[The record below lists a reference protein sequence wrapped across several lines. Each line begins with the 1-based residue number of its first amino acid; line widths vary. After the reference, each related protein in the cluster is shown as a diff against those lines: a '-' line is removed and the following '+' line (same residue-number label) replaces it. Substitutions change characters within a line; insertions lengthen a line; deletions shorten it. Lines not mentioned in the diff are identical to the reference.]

1 MLLPVREFGDNI
13 YPKRK
18 EKMKFYKSILL
29 TAGLILTTVELLSGQ
44 LFWNG
49 LSVATSDN
57 VDALA
62 LNPAGLGVNRG
73 EQSAF
78 QVRVP
83 KNENE
88 DPVYFA
94 GTRVDGFGYTLYGT
108 NHLSYN
114 LALGGDLGG
123 GLNFGYR
130 WDSHKVHTLGFLY
143 RPVSFGSLGIT
154 GDFDTKLNLTAS
166 RIGLA
171 IRPFGYRLTL
181 GADVTT
187 TDWATIT
194 DYDSYKANSTL
205 SGFIELQPVDGIF
218 FSVMSGENGEDISL
232 NLGFDFSL
240 GGFNIGGSSI
250 AKVQS
255 TEYGFYTHSQILKSI
270 LKTKDKK
277 ALHYVRMKMNST
289 MIEEKPES
297 PLFNFNL
304 NPLKKTVH
312 GTQLR
317 TWVEKLDELT
327 ADEKVDG
334 LIIDYDYLSGG
345 LGKLYEVRQALER
358 FKAAGK
364 KIIVYADG
372 INNIGCYLLSM
383 ADEIYVAPLG
393 EVDLRGLNLE
403 LNFYKGLMDKLDIV
417 GEFEQISPYKTA
429 PDPFLRKEMS
439 PEMRENYGEVFDD
452 LYAEFVNGIASGHG
466 WSVEKTNQVID
477 NGPYLPAAAI
487 EAGLITGTKFPD
499 EFESYIEKFDGRD
512 VKTEEWSGID
522 SKEKYVNEWKT
533 EEIPTIA
540 IVYAVGGIVSGESNP
555 GPGGSTQMGDETI
568 TQALKDARENK
579 DVDAVVFRIDS
590 GGGSALA
597 SDMILREVNNT
608 TDLDSANVKPL
619 IASMSDVAGS
629 GGYWIACQSDKI
641 VAYPT
646 TITGSIGVL
655 SGRINYSGL
664 LKKLGI
670 TSDKIK
676 YGKHSD
682 FYSANKLWSAEEKA
696 ILRAAIVDTY
706 EMFKEKVAA
715 GREGLEVD
723 DLDPIALGRIWSGTQ
738 AKDRKLID
746 EVGGLSKAIELA
758 KQEAGIS
765 ADQEVRIIEYPK
777 TRPRYSFLK
786 SMSGNTRISA
796 YIPDEIMD
804 QLEILQIIPVI
815 ENDEIQLLM
824 PFAIKVK

>member
-1 MLLPVREFGDNI
+1 MNL
-13 YPKRK
+13 
-18 EKMKFYKSILL
+18 YKSLTKTACFALL
-29 TAGLILTTVELLSGQ
+29 TISLVSGQ

-57 VDALA
+57 IDALA
-62 LNPAGLGVNRG
+62 LNPAGLGIARG
-73 EQSAF
+73 EQSAL

-88 DPVYFA
+88 DPIYFA
-94 GTRVDGFGYTLYGT
+94 GTRMDGFGYTLYGT

-130 WDSHKVHTLGFLY
+130 WDSHKINTLGFLY

-154 GDFDTKLNLTAS
+154 GDFDKKLNLTGS
-166 RIGLA
+166 RMGLA
-171 IRPFGYRLTL
+171 VRPFGYRLTL

-187 TDWATIT
+187 TDWSTIT
-194 DYDSYKANSTL
+194 DYDSFKANSTL

-218 FSVMSGENGEDISL
+218 CSFMSSENGKDISL
-232 NLGFDFSL
+232 NLGFDFNL
-240 GGFNIGGSSI
+240 GGINIGGSSI
-250 AKVQS
+250 AGRQS
-255 TEYGFYTHSQILKSI
+255 SEYGFYTHSQVLKSI
-270 LKTKDKK
+270 LKTRDKK
-277 ALHYVRMKMNST
+277 ALHYVRLQMSNM
-289 MIEEKPES
+289 MIEEKPEK
-297 PLFNFNL
+297 PFFNFNL

-317 TWVEKLDELT
+317 TWIEKLDKLT
-327 ADEKVDG
+327 ADENVDG
-334 LIIDYDYLSGG
+334 LIIDYEYMGGG

-364 KIIVYADG
+364 KIIVYG
-372 INNIGCYLLSM
+372 KSVNNIGCYLLSM

-452 LYAEFVNGIASGHG
+452 LYEEFVNGIASGHG
-466 WSVEKTNQVID
+466 WSTEKTNQVID

-512 VKTEEWSGID
+512 VRIRDWDEID
-522 SKEKYVNEWKT
+522 RKEAYVNEWKT
-533 EEIPTIA
+533 EVLPTIA

-568 TQALKDARENK
+568 TQALKDARENE
-579 DVDAVVFRIDS
+579 DVSAVVFRIDS

-608 TDLDSANVKPL
+608 TDLDTSNVKPL

-696 ILRAAIVDTY
+696 IIRKGIIDTY

-715 GREGLEVD
+715 GREGLEVE

-746 EVGGLSKAIELA
+746 EVGGLSRAIELA
-758 KQEAGIS
+758 KQAAGIP
-765 ADQEVRIIEYPK
+765 AEQEVNIVEYPK
-777 TRPRYSFLK
+777 PKPKFSLLK
-786 SMSGNTRISA
+786 SMSGNSRISA
-796 YIPDEIMD
+796 YIPDEIME
-804 QLEILQIIPVI
+804 QLEILRIIPII
-815 ENDEIQLLM
+815 EDDEIQLLM
-824 PFAIKVK
+824 PFTIKVK